1 MKTKKRLIATILIGL
16 ILVSSS
22 ISATA
27 TETVIT
33 DIADN
38 RPATIDEISKPTD
51 DAPTEAPTE
60 TIITATEPTAT
71 EHTDEK
77 ADIEPTAPTENTENK
92 TDTEKG
98 TEANLSEL
106 YVDTTPYIKQGD
118 VNGDGEINDD
128 DVAVIL
134 RYLAGDTENVENDM
148 ILRGDVN
155 GDKVT
160 DIIDASLIQQY
171 IAGNISLFDMIS
183 RMEDMPLYLQYK
195 EPWGSFPY
203 GDGTIA
209 DSGCGPT
216 SIAMTASYLTGS
228 QITPENVAAYLSSK
242 ENGGRY
248 SHYLPGIGMTHD
260 VWELCARHY
269 GFIYV
274 AKANG
279 IDEAYKAL
287 RNGQVVICSQSAGI
301 FTMNGH
307 FIVLS
312 GLWNDGTIRVNDPN
326 DNEINKNYK
335 NIHFT
340 KEAIA
345 QSGNCYYV
353 FDSYDTQSTPQ
364 SEEEFVKLFNGY
376 FSRLGYSKAAI
387 CGILGNIYVE
397 CSMNPD
403 SYFAQ
408 YIQDAG
414 GAPGNSNG
422 ICQWYGDNCNRFRR
436 DCPNWNTN
444 VMAQFKYL
452 AKTLENDGNGTGKDQ
467 YYYGCSGCKD
477 TLDGNITDRNKKWI
491 EQYGKVTNT
500 KEGAKVAARAFM
512 DLYERPNMSFDQSIR
527 WFKAEQYWDMI
538 Q

>member
-16 ILVSSS
+16 ILASSS

-27 TETVIT
+27 TETAVIDT
-33 DIADN
+33 ADN
-38 RPATIDEISKPTD
+38 KPATIDEISKFSDSNPTKS
-51 DAPTEAPTE
+51 PTE
-60 TIITATEPTAT
+60 TIITATEPPAT

-106 YVDTTPYIKQGD
+106 YIDTTPYIKQGD
-118 VNGDGEINDD
+118 VNGDGEINED

-134 RYLAGDTENVENDM
+134 RYLAGDTGSVDKDM
-148 ILRGDVN
+148 ILRGDIN

-160 DIIDASLIQQY
+160 DIIDASMIQQY
-171 IAGNISLFDMIS
+171 ILGNISYFDMIS
-183 RMEDMPLYLQYK
+183 RMENMPLYLQYK

-228 QITPENVAAYLSSK
+228 QITPENVAAYLSST
-242 ENGGRY
+242 ESGGRY
-248 SHYLPGIGMTHD
+248 GHYLPGIGMTHD

-274 AKANG
+274 TKANG

-287 RNGQVVICSQSAGI
+287 QNGQVVICSQSAGI
-301 FTMNGH
+301 FTSSGH

-312 GLWNDGTIRVNDPN
+312 GLWSDGTIKVNDPN
-326 DNEINKNYK
+326 DNDTNKNYI
-335 NIHFT
+335 NTHFT

-345 QSGNCYYV
+345 QSGICYYI
-353 FDSYDTQSTPQ
+353 FDSYDTQDAPQ
-364 SEEEFVKLFNGY
+364 SEKEFVELFNVY
-376 FSRLGYSKAAI
+376 FRRLGYSKAAI
-387 CGILGNIYVE
+387 CGMLGNIYAE
-397 CSMNPD
+397 CSM
-403 SYFAQ
+403 SSAVYFAD
-408 YIQDAG
+408 YIPDAG

-422 ICQWYGDNCNRFRR
+422 ICQWYGDNCTRFRR
-436 DCPNWNTN
+436 DCPNWNTD

-452 AKTLENDGNGTGKDQ
+452 AKTLENDGSGTGKYQ

-477 TLDGNITDRNKKWI
+477 TLDGNITDKNKNWT
-491 EQYGKVTNT
+491 ENNGRVTNT

-527 WFKAEQYWDMI
+527 WFKAEQYWNMI
-538 Q
+538 E